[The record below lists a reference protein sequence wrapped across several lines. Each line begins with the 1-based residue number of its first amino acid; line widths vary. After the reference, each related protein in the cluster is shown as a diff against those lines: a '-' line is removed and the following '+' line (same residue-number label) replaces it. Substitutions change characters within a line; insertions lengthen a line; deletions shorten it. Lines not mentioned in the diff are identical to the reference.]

1 MINFV
6 FRFSSGDD
14 TWFHFSTSFFD
25 WPLLK
30 KNIALIKAR
39 DQIFNRLM
47 ETWTKFWLLFKL
59 NVDPIGA
66 DWIVLRVKYWY
77 PFNGCVGRRCR
88 CFDAAV
94 AVALF
99 DVDGHRRQGR
109 RVLQRSLPESHW
121 IDSRSFKSL
130 SKAEIFKQSSS
141 ILQKVAWK
149 WSTAA
154 WNSSKHLFQDL
165 KDLAGILARILLDWY
180 WFKILQVTVKSW
192 DFLSNRPRS
201 FEKWLE
207 NGQRLLGTPLNIFF
221 RILRIL

>member
-130 SKAEIFKQSSS
+130 SKAEIF
-141 ILQKVAWK
+141 
-149 WSTAA
+149 
-154 WNSSKHLFQDL
+154 
-165 KDLAGILARILLDWY
+165 
-180 WFKILQVTVKSW
+180 
-192 DFLSNRPRS
+192 LSNRRAS
-201 FEKWLE
+201 FKKLLE
-207 NGQRLLGTPLNIFF
+207 SGQRLLGTLLNIFF
-221 RILRIL
+221 RILRILQGSLQEFYWIDIDSRSFKLLSKAEIF

>member
-39 DQIFNRLM
+39 DQIFNRLT

-130 SKAEIFKQSSS
+130 SKAEIF
-141 ILQKVAWK
+141 
-149 WSTAA
+149 
-154 WNSSKHLFQDL
+154 
-165 KDLAGILARILLDWY
+165 
-180 WFKILQVTVKSW
+180 
-192 DFLSNRPRS
+192 LSNRRAS
-201 FEKWLE
+201 FKKLLE
-207 NGQRLLGTPLNIFF
+207 SGQRLLGTLLNIFF
-221 RILRIL
+221 RILRILQGSLQEFYWIDIDSRSFKLLSKAEIF